1 MTENTAQTVD
11 QKLTDPAFFADE
23 DRFYGLFAQLRSDDP
38 VHWTVGPDGLGLWS
52 VFKHADVK
60 KILND
65 TALFSSEREGDMP
78 IFNRDVEIVA
88 AEAFGIG
95 QSILVTDPPRHTEM
109 RKFVDPPFKPKA
121 LEEFSERC
129 GRLIRDIF
137 DHLPENGE
145 CDVVSDIGAKIP
157 MAVICDIL
165 KIPEEDWDTIFK
177 WGKMTLGSGDP
188 EYVEAGSSML
198 ETTLSGFRS
207 MRAYCSKLALERR
220 GCPFSDPL
228 TRLANAEIDG
238 KRLTDSEVAYN
249 GLVLLIA
256 GFETTRNAFAGG
268 VLALL
273 QNTDQMTKL
282 RENPKL
288 IRLAAE
294 EMVRWTSPVIS
305 VMRVA
310 TADTEI
316 GGKPIKEGERIIAWL
331 ASANRD
337 EEAFDHPHKFDV
349 TRQPNLHLG
358 FSGGPHFCVGGP
370 LAKMEISFALQEV
383 LDRYDG
389 IEIIGPVE
397 RVHANF
403 VGGLK
408 RLPVRLKPKA
418 SRQQAGK

>member
-23 DRFYGLFAQLRSDDP
+23 DRFYDLFAQLRRNDP

-52 VFKHADVK
+52 VFKHPDVK

-78 IFNRDVEIVA
+78 IFNSDVEIVA

-109 RKFVDPPFKPKA
+109 RKFVDPPFKPRG

-129 GRLIRDIF
+129 GRLIKDIF
-137 DHLPENGE
+137 DRLPENGE

-198 ETTLSGFRS
+198 ETALSGFRS
-207 MRAYCSKLALERR
+207 MRAYCSMLALERR

-273 QNTDQMTKL
+273 QNADQMTKL

-294 EMVRWTSPVIS
+294 EMVRWTS
-305 VMRVA
+305 
-310 TADTEI
+310 
-316 GGKPIKEGERIIAWL
+316 
-331 ASANRD
+331 
-337 EEAFDHPHKFDV
+337 
-349 TRQPNLHLG
+349 
-358 FSGGPHFCVGGP
+358 
-370 LAKMEISFALQEV
+370 
-383 LDRYDG
+383 
-389 IEIIGPVE
+389 
-397 RVHANF
+397 
-403 VGGLK
+403 
-408 RLPVRLKPKA
+408 
-418 SRQQAGK
+418 AGRAQ